1 MRLQFSDEASLP
13 FCFEG
18 SKHGDWKH
26 QHCEVRVL
34 TTVPGSNRQFL
45 DVTIIP
51 RRHLTNEK
59 HNETLVAITH
69 PCEDYERCESM
80 ELDDKIRDLIAGTPE
95 ATSSLRNG
103 HSPQTLRKSA
113 GSSSRD
119 MAARSGSG
127 AYTEHAQCAPS
138 RRKDLTSSLEQKIRH
153 LEKQRQELLEVNQQ
167 WDQQFRNMKELYER
181 KVLELKTKLAAT
193 EDIHI
198 LEKKQK
204 QTEGYRQLEKEKESL
219 REELQALKRENKL
232 LKENNA
238 LESRKKEHY
247 ACEIKRLNKAL
258 QDALAIGSS
267 SLSEGSRKCKGRCS
281 HAEMRP
287 KVESHK
293 QQPEY
298 QWNVLNQ
305 LPPHVQ
311 HKAHGFSSERKFNQ

>member
-1 MRLQFSDEASLP
+1 
-13 FCFEG
+13 
-18 SKHGDWKH
+18 
-26 QHCEVRVL
+26 
-34 TTVPGSNRQFL
+34 
-45 DVTIIP
+45 
-51 RRHLTNEK
+51 
-59 HNETLVAITH
+59 
-69 PCEDYERCESM
+69 M

-95 ATSSLRNG
+95 ATFSHRNG
-103 HSPQTLRKSA
+103 HSSKTLRKST
-113 GSSSRD
+113 GSSSQD

-138 RRKDLTSSLEQKIRH
+138 RRQDLTSSLEQKIRH

-167 WDQQFRNMKELYER
+167 WDQQFRNMKQLYER

-204 QTEGYRQLEKEKESL
+204 QSVTEGDRQLE
-219 REELQALKRENKL
+219 
-232 LKENNA
+232 
-238 LESRKKEHY
+238 
-247 ACEIKRLNKAL
+247 AL
-258 QDALAIGSS
+258 QDALTIGSS

>member
-1 MRLQFSDEASLP
+1 MVT
-13 FCFEG
+13 EG
-18 SKHGDWKH
+18 
-26 QHCEVRVL
+26 VL
-34 TTVPGSNRQFL
+34 GAL
-45 DVTIIP
+45 
-51 RRHLTNEK
+51 LE
-59 HNETLVAITH
+59 E
-69 PCEDYERCESM
+69 CESM

-95 ATSSLRNG
+95 ATSSHRNG
-103 HSPQTLRKSA
+103 HSPKTLRKSA
-113 GSSSRD
+113 GSSSQD

-138 RRKDLTSSLEQKIRH
+138 RRQDLTSSLEQKIRH

-167 WDQQFRNMKELYER
+167 WDQQFRNMKQLYER

-193 EDIHI
+193 EDMHI

-204 QTEGYRQLEKEKESL
+204 QSVTEGDRQLEKEKESL

-258 QDALAIGSS
+258 QDALTIGSS

-311 HKAHGFSSERKFNQ
+311 HKAHAFDWAATCLTNSYNTNVLRMLPALKRHHLTSLNPRS

>member
-1 MRLQFSDEASLP
+1 
-13 FCFEG
+13 
-18 SKHGDWKH
+18 
-26 QHCEVRVL
+26 
-34 TTVPGSNRQFL
+34 
-45 DVTIIP
+45 
-51 RRHLTNEK
+51 
-59 HNETLVAITH
+59 
-69 PCEDYERCESM
+69 M

-95 ATSSLRNG
+95 ATSSHRNG
-103 HSPQTLRKSA
+103 HSPKTLRKSA
-113 GSSSRD
+113 GSSSQD

-138 RRKDLTSSLEQKIRH
+138 RRQDLTSSLEQKIRH

-167 WDQQFRNMKELYER
+167 WDQQFRNMKQLYER

-193 EDIHI
+193 EDMHI

-204 QTEGYRQLEKEKESL
+204 QSVTEGDRQLEEKESL

-258 QDALAIGSS
+258 QDALTIGSS